1 MGKDILAKDTVLIVN
16 LIYSC
21 NGNRCSKRCK
31 NREPVERL
39 AQDLVGRPQCR
50 PPVTTG
56 GGASAGQW
64 SRRHAAG
71 ACADSDNRPCKKE
84 ITVFAKRIVRRGPL
98 LARKESTAPLPGTPG
113 TALTLTTKEVA
124 RLNQN
129 YLASAHVMTWLNQGG
144 QPCLPNPKP

>member
-1 MGKDILAKDTVLIVN
+1 MLAKDTVLIVN

-21 NGNRCSKRCK
+21 TGNRCSKRRK
-31 NREPVERL
+31 DREPVERL
-39 AQDLVGRPQCR
+39 AQGLVGTGRPQCR

-56 GGASAGQW
+56 ICQ

-84 ITVFAKRIVRRGPL
+84 IIARRIVRRDSL
-98 LARKESTAPLPGTPG
+98 LARKESTGTAPLPGT
-113 TALTLTTKEVA
+113 ALNLTTKEVA

-144 QPCLPNPKP
+144 QQCLLNPKP